1 MSDPLCDRC
10 HQEYPLTLTVKYRML
25 CALCME
31 REFEYSLQESLEAK
45 EAFEMKKAAMKAI
58 WKEIN
63 KGDKK

>member
-10 HQEYPLTLTVKYRML
+10 HQEYHLTLTVKYRML

-31 REFEYSLQESLEAK
+31 REFEYSLRESLEEK
-45 EAFEMKKAAMKAI
+45 EAFEIKKASWKAM
-58 WKEIN
+58 WEDIN